1 MPIRIVNAHEVDR
14 LLPMAECI
22 RLMRE
27 AMPLAG
33 AGGAVQPIR
42 TALRLPDGRGLLGMM
57 PGYLPARPKAVAPQ
71 LGIKVVTVYPGN
83 FGTNLGSHQ
92 GMVLLFDAADG
103 RPLAIIEAREVTAIR
118 TAASSAVATDVLAQR
133 DAPVL
138 AVFGYGEQA
147 TVHVEALRCVR
158 DIRELILW
166 GRNPAQAT
174 AFAAETGARFG
185 IPARAVARV
194 EDAAA
199 AADILCTT
207 TAAAE
212 PYLKGAWLR
221 PGQHLNVVGSSIPT
235 TAEVDHDTVVRCR
248 FYVDFRDSALALAG
262 EFRRARDAGLVTDDH
277 ILGSIG
283 DVLAGRAVGRLNPND
298 ITLFKSLGMV
308 SEDLVAARFVLE
320 EAERLDVGRVV
331 DF

>member
-1 MPIRIVNAHEVDR
+1 MPIRIVNAHEVRR
-14 LLPMAECI
+14 LLPMPECI

-57 PGYLPARPKAVAPQ
+57 PGYLPDRPAAVPPR

-83 FGTNLGSHQ
+83 FGTTLGSHQ

-103 RPLAIIEAREVTAIR
+103 HPLAIIEAREVTAIR
-118 TAASSAVATDVLAQR
+118 TAASSAVATDLLAPPT
-133 DAPVL
+133 AAVL

-147 TVHVEALRCVR
+147 TEHVESVHCVR
-158 DIRELILW
+158 AIRELIVW
-166 GRNPAQAT
+166 GRSPAQAQT
-174 AFAAETGARFG
+174 FARQAGERFG
-185 IPARAVARV
+185 IPARAVPRV
-194 EDAAA
+194 EEAVSV
-199 AADILCTT
+199 ADILCTT

-212 PYLKGAWLR
+212 PYLKGEWLR

-235 TAEVDHDTVVRCR
+235 TAEIDHEAVVRSR
-248 FYVDFRDSALALAG
+248 FYVDFKDSALALAG
-262 EFRRARDAGLVTDDH
+262 EFRRAREAGLVTDDH
-277 ILGSIG
+277 ILGSVG
-283 DVLAGRAVGRLNPND
+283 DVLAGRAVGRLDAQD

-308 SEDLVAARFVLE
+308 SEDLIAAHFVLA
-320 EAERLDVGRVV
+320 EAERLGVGHVV

>member
-1 MPIRIVNAHEVDR
+1 MPIRLVNAHQVR
-14 LLPMAECI
+14 QLLPMPECI

-57 PGYLPARPKAVAPQ
+57 PGYLPARPAAVPSQ

-83 FGTNLGSHQ
+83 FGTTLGSHQ

-118 TAASSAVATDVLAQR
+118 TAASSAVATGVLAPPG
-133 DAPVL
+133 AAVL
-138 AVFGYGEQA
+138 AIFGYGEQA
-147 TVHVEALRCVR
+147 TEHVESMRCVR
-158 DIRELILW
+158 DIRELIVW
-166 GRNPAQAT
+166 GRNPAQAQ
-174 AFAAETGARFG
+174 AFAQQMGDRVG
-185 IPARAVARV
+185 IPARAVTRV
-194 EDAAA
+194 EEAVSV
-199 AADILCTT
+199 ADILCTT

-212 PYLKGAWLR
+212 PYLKGEWLR

-235 TAEVDHDTVVRCR
+235 TAEVDHEAVVRSR
-248 FYVDFRDSALALAG
+248 FYVDFKDSALALAG
-262 EFRRARDAGLVTDDH
+262 EFRRARDAGLVTEDH
-277 ILGSIG
+277 ILGSVG
-283 DVLAGRAVGRLNPND
+283 DVLAGRAVGRLDPKD

-308 SEDLVAARFVLE
+308 SEDLVAARFVLD
-320 EAERLDVGRVV
+320 EAQRLDVGHVV